1 MKQRFADIAYRRRGL
16 LEKIKAQRMEVA
28 EISRL
33 WQAPVAV
40 LDAGIKAVRFVRSH
54 PGLISGGFAAIL
66 SLRGMGI
73 AGLAQKGWRLLLL
86 DPAAITF
93 GLKYLLSATRS
104 PRQVRNSDAEH

>member
-54 PGLISGGFAAIL
+54 PGLIPGGFAAIL

-73 AGLAQKGWRLLLL
+73 AGLAQKGWRLLL

-93 GLKYLLSATRS
+93 GLKYLLSVTRS